1 MRAPSSQNLQSR
13 LGLTS
18 EQAKLVRALA
28 HAAND
33 GEVLAALVEGS
44 VPKTAEYVRRMHSSP
59 YDSHMWRVT
68 VALHAMDVV
77 VGTFGV
83 EPLGPTSGPSYAPPY
98 EYLNAGDTYATTLVY
113 RRKTDNL
120 FISTMGDIVEKYDR
134 KGEW

>member
-1 MRAPSSQNLQSR
+1 MRAPSSQNLQNR

-28 HAAND
+28 HAADD

-44 VPKTAEYVRRMHSSP
+44 VPKTTEYVRSMHSSP

-68 VALHAMDVV
+68 IALHAMDIV

-83 EPLGPTSGPSYAPPY
+83 EPLGPPSGPSYAPPY
-98 EYLNAGDTYATTLVY
+98 EYLNTGDTYGTTLVY
-113 RRKTDNL
+113 RRRTDTL
-120 FISTMGDIVEKYDR
+120 SIGSWGDIAER
-134 KGEW
+134 HPSWE

>member
-13 LGLTS
+13 LDLTP

-28 HAAND
+28 HAADD

-98 EYLNAGDTYATTLVY
+98 EYLNTGDSYGTTLIY
-113 RRKTDNL
+113 RRRTDTL
-120 FISTMGDIVEKYDR
+120 SIGAWGDIVER
-134 KGEW
+134 HPSWE